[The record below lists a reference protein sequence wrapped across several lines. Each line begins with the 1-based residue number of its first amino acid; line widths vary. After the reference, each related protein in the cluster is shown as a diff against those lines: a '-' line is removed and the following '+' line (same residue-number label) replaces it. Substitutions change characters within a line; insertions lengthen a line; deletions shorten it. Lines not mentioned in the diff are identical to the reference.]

1 MKLIYPAIL
10 TPFSDA
16 SGGYVVD
23 FPDLQG
29 CVTEG
34 KTLAE
39 ALEMGVDAASGWV
52 LDELEDGNK
61 IPAPSSITDIIPPA
75 GSFVNLFV
83 LDMDSY
89 SEKYGSQSIRTNV
102 TIPAWLKTFGE
113 KQNLNFSKVLQD
125 ALLEK
130 ESIK

>member
-10 TPFSDA
+10 TPYSDE
-16 SGGYVVD
+16 SGGYVVE

-34 KTLAE
+34 KTLAD
-39 ALEMGVDAASGWV
+39 ALEMGIDAASGWI
-52 LDELEDGNK
+52 LDELEDGNTIPVATEIVK
-61 IPAPSSITDIIPPA
+61 IQPPV

-83 LDMDSY
+83 LDMDAY

>member
-10 TPFSDA
+10 TPYSDGT
-16 SGGYVVD
+16 SGYVVE
-23 FPDLQG
+23 FPDLHG
-29 CVTEG
+29 CVTG
-34 KTLAE
+34 GNSLAN
-39 ALEMGVDAASGWV
+39 ALEMGTDAACGWI
-52 LDELEDGNK
+52 LGELEDGNK
-61 IPAPSSITDIIPPA
+61 IPPASDIHQIKAPID
-75 GSFVNLFV
+75 SFVNLFV

-113 KQNLNFSKVLQD
+113 KQNINFSKVLQD

-130 ESIK
+130 ESIQ

>member
-10 TPFSDA
+10 TPFSDD
-16 SGGYVVD
+16 SGGFVVE

-29 CVTEG
+29 CITEG

-61 IPAPSSITDIIPPA
+61 IPAPSNITDIIPPA

>member
-1 MKLIYPAIL
+1 MKFVYPAIL
-10 TPFSDA
+10 TPFSDG
-16 SGGYVVD
+16 SGGYVVE
-23 FPDLQG
+23 FPDLKG

-34 KTLAE
+34 CSLAD

-61 IPAPSSITDIIPPA
+61 IPAASNISQIHAPTD
-75 GSFVNLFV
+75 GFVNLFV

-89 SEKYGSQSIRTNV
+89 SEKYGSQSVRKNI
-102 TIPAWLKTFGE
+102 TIPAWLNSFGE
-113 KQNLNFSKVLQD
+113 KQNINFSKVLQE

-130 ESIK
+130 SSV

>member
-1 MKLIYPAIL
+1 MLKEAYMKLIYPAIL
-10 TPFSDA
+10 TPFTDG
-16 SGGYVVD
+16 SGGYVVE

-34 KTLAE
+34 INLGE
-39 ALEMGVDAASGWV
+39 ALEMGIDAASGWV

-61 IPAPSSITDIIPPA
+61 IPTATDITKILPPV

-89 SEKYGSQSIRTNV
+89 SEKYGSQSIR
-102 TIPAWLKTFGE
+102 
-113 KQNLNFSKVLQD
+113 QM
-125 ALLEK
+125 
-130 ESIK
+130 

>member
-10 TPFSDA
+10 TPFSDG
-16 SGGYVVD
+16 SGGYVVE

-34 KTLAE
+34 KALAD
-39 ALEMGVDAASGWV
+39 ALEMGIDAASGWV

-61 IPAPSSITDIIPPA
+61 IPAATEISKIQTPV

-83 LDMDSY
+83 LDMDAY

>member
-10 TPFSDA
+10 TPFSDG
-16 SGGYVVD
+16 SGGYVIE

-34 KTLAE
+34 KNLAD
-39 ALEMGVDAASGWV
+39 ALDMGVDAASGWI

-61 IPAPSSITDIIPPA
+61 IPVATDITKIQPPA

-113 KQNLNFSKVLQD
+113 KQNINFSKVLQD

-130 ESIK
+130 KSMK